1 MLCAILREYQHT
13 SHRYAQRLRMP
24 DILLEESQPLNPP
37 GDLPCFMSFG
47 LKPEGKTPLIRKI
60 RRAMHGAILIYRMIH
75 HRNFFSQT
83 DAKQS
88 YVVEYFRVMVDT
100 V

>member
-24 DILLEESQPLNPP
+24 DIHLEESQPLNPP
-37 GDLPCFMSFG
+37 GDLPSFMSFG

-83 DAKQS
+83 DCEAKLRCKI
-88 YVVEYFRVMVDT
+88 F
-100 V
+100 